1 MCCPARFLNTLKT
14 AANSST
20 ARLTCSLSRLVKRR
34 DRLTITVTHIHKIIT
49 ERLQCCSPISP
60 KCHIYKAA
68 IKTIWPSRR
77 WNSFTANVLSE
88 INIPLEFVCL
98 AHLTIMSP
106 DGEINSFTQRS
117 TLHTEKINDRQ
128 SRPCRAE
135 THSWGINN
143 TRRTQYVTAS
153 ALLCSTGQLSAI
165 NHNRGR
171 A

>member
-34 DRLTITVTHIHKIIT
+34 DRLTITMTDINKIIT

-68 IKTIWPSRR
+68 IKTFWPSRR

-117 TLHTEKINDRQ
+117 TLHTEKINDR
-128 SRPCRAE
+128 P
-135 THSWGINN
+135 HSWGINN

-153 ALLCSTGQLSAI
+153 ALLFSTGQLSAI